1 MQTEG
6 EMIIVHAKFW
16 SFAN

>member
-16 SFAN
+16 SFAS